1 MHNAHTGRQHVTFL
15 GYVAV
20 VGLTGHRPDVLLSAI
35 HRPAHKSTAS
45 QHRRPD
51 ATGLGGLAASQSVA
65 GQMRGPHSPSLVG
78 AVAITRSV
86 VSEMSSVC
94 VLSRVCVVSVDTSVF
109 ALSGLCVVSVVCV
122 VLFCLSCSSNLS

>member
-15 GYVAV
+15 GYVAE
-20 VGLTGHRPDVLLSAI
+20 VGLTEHRPDVLLSAI

-45 QHRRPD
+45 KRRRPD
-51 ATGLGGLAASQSVA
+51 ATGLGGLAAGQSVA

-78 AVAITRSV
+78 AVAIITRSV

-94 VLSRVCVVSVDTSVF
+94 VLCVVSVDTSVF

-122 VLFCLSCSSNLS
+122 VLFCLSCSPNLS